1 MKNVFIVLAGLVIL
15 FCFTFFLLWW
25 NARKM
30 KKKYADSEDAQS
42 ASKTVSVSKDDN
54 FETIL
59 KKFEVPEEH
68 YQVVI
73 AQSRVYSLNNCPAV
87 LWIEE
92 KKVKALLFRSQPVL
106 VEEELEDFHYIASSP
121 YVNFK
126 QFDGSY
132 FPDWAAQSQEMKER
146 FLPYV
151 EMGVSCGGID
161 YDRQTYWA
169 GTMCVYSKSLA
180 EIFRM
185 IGKPLS
191 SYEMRIDNM
200 KRMRK
205 DGSFP
210 PEMLAAWDAEKKAA
224 AKEAN
229 ASKIDA
235 AESSAKDMEA
245 VWEAIKRLENKNS
258 EEVCAE
264 DINKLNAYLLKEKRY
279 EDLERSTKDK
289 EFQKELLKE
298 LAEK

>member
-1 MKNVFIVLAGLVIL
+1 MKDIFIVLAGLILL
-15 FCFTFFLLWW
+15 FCVTFFLLWW

-30 KKKYADSEDAQS
+30 KKKYADSEDGSS
-42 ASKTVSVSKDDN
+42 ASKMVSVSKNDDY
-54 FETIL
+54 ETIL
-59 KKFEVPEEH
+59 KKFEVPKEH

-92 KKVKALLFRSQPVL
+92 DKVKALLFRSQPVL

-151 EMGVSCGGID
+151 EMSVACGGID

-210 PEMLAAWDAEKKAA
+210 PEMLDEWDAERKAA
-224 AKEAN
+224 SKEAN
-229 ASKIDA
+229 ASKADGSEA
-235 AESSAKDMEA
+235 SSKDMEA
-245 VWEAIKRLENKNS
+245 VWEAIRRLESKNS

>member
-1 MKNVFIVLAGLVIL
+1 MSSILIVLIVLILL
-15 FCFTFFLLWW
+15 FCITFFLLWW
-25 NARKM
+25 NSRKLNA
-30 KKKYADSEDAQS
+30 KYADMENSNPDTKKVA
-42 ASKTVSVSKDDN
+42 VSKEDD

-59 KKFEVPEEH
+59 KKFEVPEKY

-73 AQSRVYSLNNCPAV
+73 AQSRVHSLYNCPAV

-92 KKVKALLFRSQPVL
+92 DKVKALLFRSQPIL
-106 VEEELEDFHYIASSP
+106 TEEDLEDFHYIASSP

-126 QFDGSY
+126 QFDGTY
-132 FPDWAAQSQEMKER
+132 FPDWAAQSKEMRER
-146 FLPYV
+146 FLPFV
-151 EMGVSCGGID
+151 EMGVACGGID

-200 KRMRK
+200 ARMRK

-210 PEMLAAWDAEKKAA
+210 PEMLAEWDAERNAA
-224 AKEAN
+224 AKEAE
-229 ASKIDA
+229 A
-235 AESSAKDMEA
+235 ANQQTGSSKDMDA
-245 VWEAIKRLENKNS
+245 VWEAIRRLESQNK
-258 EEVCAE
+258 EEISAE
-264 DINKLNAYLLKEKRY
+264 EINRLNAYLLAEKRY

-289 EFQKELLKE
+289 DFQKELLKE
-298 LAEK
+298 LTNLK

>member
-1 MKNVFIVLAGLVIL
+1 MKDIFIVLTGLIVL
-15 FCFTFFLLWW
+15 FCVIFFLLWW

-30 KKKYADSEDAQS
+30 KKKYADSEEGQS
-42 ASKTVSVSKDDN
+42 ASKMVSVSKDDDY
-54 FETIL
+54 ETIL

-92 KKVKALLFRSQPVL
+92 DKVKALLFRSQPVL

-151 EMGVSCGGID
+151 EMSVGCGGID

-210 PEMLAAWDAEKKAA
+210 PEMLAAWDAERKAA
-224 AKEAN
+224 AEEAN
-229 ASKIDA
+229 ALKADGSEA
-235 AESSAKDMEA
+235 SSKDMAA
-245 VWEAIKRLENKNS
+245 VWEAIRKLESKNS

-279 EDLERSTKDK
+279 EDLERSTKDR

>member
-1 MKNVFIVLAGLVIL
+1 MRSVLIVLAGLIIL
-15 FCFTFFLLWW
+15 FCIIFALLCW
-25 NARKM
+25 NSRKL
-30 KKKYADSEDAQS
+30 KKKYADSENSQA
-42 ASKTVSVSKDDN
+42 ASKAVSVSKDDD

-59 KKFEVPEEH
+59 KKFEVPENY

-87 LWIEE
+87 LWIQED
-92 KKVKALLFRSQPVL
+92 KVKALLFRSQPVL

-121 YVNFK
+121 YINFK

-132 FPDWAAQSQEMKER
+132 FPDWAAQSKEMKER
-146 FLPYV
+146 FLPFV
-151 EMGVSCGGID
+151 EMGVACGGID

-200 KRMRK
+200 ARMRT
-205 DGSFP
+205 DGSIP
-210 PEMLAAWDAEKKAA
+210 PEMLAQWDAERKEAANEAA
-224 AKEAN
+224 AAEQ
-229 ASKIDA
+229 AS
-235 AESSAKDMEA
+235 SSKDMDA
-245 VWEAIKRLENKNS
+245 LWEAIHRLENQNK
-258 EEVCAE
+258 EEITAE
-264 DINKLNAYLLKEKRY
+264 ELNRLNAYLLSEKRY

>member
-1 MKNVFIVLAGLVIL
+1 MENILIVLAGLIVLLCI
-15 FCFTFFLLWW
+15 TFLLLLW
-25 NARKM
+25 NTHKL
-30 KKKYADSEDAQS
+30 KKKYADSEDGQS
-42 ASKTVSVSKDDN
+42 ASKMVSVSKNDDY
-54 FETIL
+54 ETIL
-59 KKFEVPEEH
+59 KKFEVPKEH

-73 AQSRVYSLNNCPAV
+73 AQSRTYLLNNCPAV

-92 KKVKALLFRSQPVL
+92 DKVKALLFRSQPVL
-106 VEEELEDFHYIASSP
+106 VEEDLEDFHYITSSP

-132 FPDWAAQSQEMKER
+132 FPNWAAQSKEMKER
-146 FLPYV
+146 FLPFA
-151 EMGVSCGGID
+151 EIGICCGGID

-191 SYEMRIDNM
+191 SYEMHIDNM
-200 KRMRK
+200 KRMRE

-210 PEMLAAWDAEKKAA
+210 PEMLAAWDAERKAA
-224 AKEAN
+224 AEAN
-229 ASKIDA
+229 ALKADGSEA
-235 AESSAKDMEA
+235 SSKDMEA
-245 VWEAIKRLENKNS
+245 VWEAIRKLESKNS
-258 EEVCAE
+258 EEVSAE